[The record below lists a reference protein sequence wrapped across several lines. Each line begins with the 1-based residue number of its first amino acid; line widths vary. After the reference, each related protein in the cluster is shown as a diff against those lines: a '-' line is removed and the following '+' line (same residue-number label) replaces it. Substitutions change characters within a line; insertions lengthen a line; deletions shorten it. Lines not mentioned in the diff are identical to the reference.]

1 MIRRREFIAG
11 LGSAAAWPVVG
22 WAQEPVL
29 PVLGFID
36 GGSAD
41 VPAGSVVAFRKGLND
56 TGFFEGQNVTV
67 EYRWLEGKYD
77 QLPALTAALV
87 HNQSPAEGRPSA
99 PQGAS
104 AQITVESAGVVA
116 EIAEKHAMCILPAGA
131 GMLMIEAQSISR
143 GPATATID

>member
-1 MIRRREFIAG
+1 
-11 LGSAAAWPVVG
+11 
-22 WAQEPVL
+22 
-29 PVLGFID
+29 
-36 GGSAD
+36 
-41 VPAGSVVAFRKGLND
+41 VVAFRKGLNE

-77 QLPALTAALV
+77 QLLTAALV
-87 HNQSPAEGRPSA
+87 QNQSRAEGRPSA
-99 PQGAS
+99 PQAAS
-104 AQITVESAGVVA
+104 GQITVRSAGVVA